1 MMRLTFRVGVVLAGI
16 CVLAA
21 CTHRSPPNIL
31 FIVIDTLRAD
41 RVGWYL
47 GDRRLTEFLDSV
59 GARSTVFWNAYAQS
73 SFTPPSMA
81 SLFTSRYPSQHGVRT
96 GRSVLSPAERTL
108 AEELK
113 EGGYVT
119 GGFVANPV
127 LSATLGYQQGLD
139 TYQVLEGPDTG
150 PHPRG
155 SFARK
160 ARADDVNR
168 AGLTWLG
175 TLTGSAPVFLYLHY
189 MEPHLPYTPPRNIL
203 DRIMRRRG
211 KQQEESQ
218 TYARM
223 LFFEPKLWTHPD
235 QEALCVIQDLYDA
248 EVVSVDAA
256 LQDLFAELER
266 RGFLWNTIVVV
277 TADHGDEHLDHGR
290 IGHGTTL
297 YNEVTHV
304 PLLLHAPGQRSRV
317 DVRDVVSLIDV
328 APTVLQL
335 AGLRAPDSFEG
346 HCLVSPTSSVNLL
359 RSMASYLSRLLGTR
373 SQSRAYSQLLEP
385 PLGMASSQRLHSA
398 AVVVGSRKLVVG
410 MGGTESYDLGTDPAE
425 QHPNAIPAPD
435 QQVLAQ
441 ALKELSA
448 HAQRASRREQVQAL
462 DERAKE
468 QMRALGYGD

>member
-1 MMRLTFRVGVVLAGI
+1 VLAGI
-16 CVLAA
+16 CVLPA
-21 CTHRSPPNIL
+21 CTHRSPPPNIL

-59 GARSTVFWNAYAQS
+59 GAWSTVFWNAYAQG

-96 GRSVLSPAERTL
+96 GRSVLSSAERTL

-113 EGGYVT
+113 QGGYVT
-119 GGFVANPV
+119 GGFVANP
-127 LSATLGYQQGLD
+127 LLTATLGYRQGLD
-139 TYQVLEGPDTG
+139 TYEVLEGPDTG
-150 PHPRG
+150 APPGG

-168 AGLTWLG
+168 AGLKWLD
-175 TLTGSAPVFLYLHY
+175 TLTGNAPVFLYLHY
-189 MEPHLPYTPPRNIL
+189 MEPHLPYTPPDNIR
-203 DRIMRRRG
+203 DQIMSRRG
-211 KQQEESQ
+211 KLQEEQQ
-218 TYARM
+218 TLGRM
-223 LFFEPKLWTHPD
+223 LFFEHKLWTHPD
-235 QEALCVIQDLYDA
+235 QDALYVIQDLYDA

-256 LQDLFAELER
+256 LKDLFAELER
-266 RGFLWNTIVVV
+266 RGFLRNAIVVI
-277 TADHGDEHLDHGR
+277 TADHGDEHMDHGR

-304 PLLLHAPGQRSRV
+304 PLLLHAPGQRNRV
-317 DVRDVVSLIDV
+317 DVRDIVSLIDV

-346 HCLVSPTSSVNLL
+346 HCLATPTSSLHLL

-373 SQSRAYSQLLEP
+373 SQPRAYSQLLEP
-385 PLGMASSQRLHSA
+385 PLGVPSSQRLHSA

-410 MGGTESYDLGTDPAE
+410 VAGSESYDLETDPAE
-425 QHPNAIPAPD
+425 QHPNTMPAPE

-441 ALKELSA
+441 ALKELSVS
-448 HAQRASRREQVQAL
+448 AQRAARREQVQAL
-462 DERAKE
+462 DERTKE
-468 QMRALGYGD
+468 RMRALGYGD